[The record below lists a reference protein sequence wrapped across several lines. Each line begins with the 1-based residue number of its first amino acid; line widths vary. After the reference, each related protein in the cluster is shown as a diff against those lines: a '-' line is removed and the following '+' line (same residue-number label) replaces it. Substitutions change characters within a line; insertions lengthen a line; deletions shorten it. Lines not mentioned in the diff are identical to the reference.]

1 MNYPSYTQKIL
12 PKKILRF
19 SCKNVKKFLYYFI
32 ISFSMSIEEILI
44 SAEEHGKR
52 FDVFKEVQKIKE
64 SNPGLPIEEL
74 YDKAYQTVMKV

>member
-1 MNYPSYTQKIL
+1 
-12 PKKILRF
+12 
-19 SCKNVKKFLYYFI
+19 
-32 ISFSMSIEEILI
+32 MSIEEILI